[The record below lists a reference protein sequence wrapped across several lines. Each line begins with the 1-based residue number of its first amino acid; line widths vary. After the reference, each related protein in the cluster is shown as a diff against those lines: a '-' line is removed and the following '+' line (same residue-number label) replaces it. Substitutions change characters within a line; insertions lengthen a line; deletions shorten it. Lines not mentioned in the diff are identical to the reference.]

1 MSESAGQF
9 HRSTLA
15 DHPDVSGVLPMF
27 VRRLPGHV
35 QRLRDLH
42 ATGNTPELIRAVHQL
57 RGAGKSFGFPPIT
70 THAAA
75 LEDLLLASR
84 PLPDITPAL
93 EQLIAYI
100 EHIEG
105 YGGVV
110 TDH

>member
-1 MSESAGQF
+1 
-9 HRSTLA
+9 
-15 DHPDVSGVLPMF
+15 MF
-27 VRRLPGHV
+27 VQRLPGHV
-35 QRLRDLH
+35 QHLRDLH
-42 ATGNTPELIRAVHQL
+42 AAGKTQELIRAVHQL

-84 PLPDITPAL
+84 PLPEITPAL

-105 YGGVV
+105 YGTVAP
-110 TDH
+110 DH